1 MDKYKRG
8 LVWLRRDYRLV
19 DHAALK
25 EALNQC
31 EQILVAFVF
40 DTHILNKLK
49 KEDQRISFIIDSL
62 RCVDQEL
69 SQYGSRLIIRHGA
82 PEEKIPEIITTYTVD
97 ALFFNRDYEPYAKSR
112 DKKVQEAIPIPVYTY
127 KDSVIFEKDEVLT
140 KDGGHYK
147 VFTPYKN
154 QWLSKLN
161 QEVMKPKSSS
171 NHHFL
176 PVSEDS
182 SIHENRWFE
191 LLGFSITQSF
201 LPGGRPHALQQLN
214 KFKSKIQSYHIER
227 DFPDLNH
234 TSNISPYIRFGCLSI
249 RELVMFALHYPS
261 EGADIWLSE
270 LIWRDFYQMIVATHP
285 NCHIESVKPAYDLIE
300 WEGHDED
307 FMAWCNGQTGFP
319 IVDAAMR
326 QLNTTGLMHNR
337 CRMIVASFLCKTLLV
352 NWRKGEAYF
361 AEKLLDFDFA
371 SNNGGW
377 GWASSSG
384 CDAQPYFRIFNPT
397 SQSKKFDP
405 DGRYIKT
412 YCPELAHL
420 SSKEIHDPPPID
432 GYPAPIVDY
441 KLNRQRALAMYSVV
455 KG

>member
-1 MDKYKRG
+1 M
-8 LVWLRRDYRLV
+8 
-19 DHAALK
+19 
-25 EALNQC
+25 
-31 EQILVAFVF
+31 
-40 DTHILNKLK
+40 
-49 KEDQRISFIIDSL
+49 
-62 RCVDQEL
+62 
-69 SQYGSRLIIRHGA
+69 
-82 PEEKIPEIITTYTVD
+82 D
-97 ALFFNRDYEPYAKSR
+97 ALFYNRDYEPYAQSR
-112 DKKVQEAIPIPVYTY
+112 DQKIQKVVNIPIHTC

-161 QEVMKPKSSS
+161 QNVTKPEPCA

-176 PVSEDS
+176 QVSEDS
-182 SIHENRWFE
+182 RIHEHHWFE
-191 LLGFSITQSF
+191 QLGFSITQSF
-201 LPGGRPHALQQLN
+201 LTGGRPHGLKQLN
-214 KFKSKIQSYHIER
+214 EFKSMIQRYHVDR
-227 DFPDLNH
+227 DFPDLNR

-249 RELVMFALHYPS
+249 RELVMVALHHPS

-285 NCHIESVKPAYDLIE
+285 NCHIQSVKPAYDSIE
-300 WEGHDED
+300 WEGNDAD
-307 FMAWCNGQTGFP
+307 FMAWCKGQTGFP

-337 CRMIVASFLCKTLLV
+337 CRMIVASFLCKTLLI

-397 SQSKKFDP
+397 SQSQKFDP
-405 DGRYIKT
+405 NGGYIKT

-420 SSKEIHDPPPID
+420 SSKEIHAPPPTN
-432 GYPAPIVDY
+432 GYPPPIVDY
-441 KLNRQRALAMYSVV
+441 KLNRQRALAMYAIV

>member
-1 MDKYKRG
+1 MVIYIRG

-19 DHAALK
+19 DHTALDMGL
-25 EALNQC
+25 AQC
-31 EQILVAFVF
+31 EQVLVGFVF
-40 DTHILNKLK
+40 DPHILKHLK

-62 RCVDQEL
+62 RCVDEEL
-69 SQYGSRLIIRHGA
+69 RQYGSRLIIRYGF
-82 PEEKIPEIITTYTVD
+82 PEEKIPEIINTYQLD
-97 ALFFNRDYEPYAKSR
+97 ALFFNRDYEPYAQSR
-112 DKKVQEAIPIPVYTY
+112 DQKVQQVVNIPIHTF

-161 QEVMKPKSSS
+161 QEIMKPKSYS

-176 PVSEDS
+176 PVNEDS
-182 SIHENRWFE
+182 SIHDNRWFE
-191 LLGFSITQSF
+191 LLGFAITQSF
-201 LPGGRPHALQQLN
+201 LPGGRPHGLKQLN
-214 KFKSKIQSYHIER
+214 EFKSKIPSYHIDR
-227 DFPDLNH
+227 DFPDLNR

-249 RELVMFALHYPS
+249 RELVMFALHHPS

-300 WEGHDED
+300 WEGQDED
-307 FMAWCNGQTGFP
+307 YMAWCNGQTGFP

-326 QLNTTGLMHNR
+326 QLNTSGLMHNR

-405 DGRYIKT
+405 NGRYIKI

-420 SSKEIHDPPPID
+420 SSKEIHDPPPTD
-432 GYPAPIVDY
+432 GYSAPIVDY

-455 KG
+455 KR